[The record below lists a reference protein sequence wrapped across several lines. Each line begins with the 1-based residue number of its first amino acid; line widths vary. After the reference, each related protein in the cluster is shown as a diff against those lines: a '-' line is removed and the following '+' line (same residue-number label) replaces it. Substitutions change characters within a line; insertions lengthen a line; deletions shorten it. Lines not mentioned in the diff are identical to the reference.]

1 MNKVRLRL
9 LSYVTNEVTEL
20 FTVLHNTKDVENI
33 QISLRFQK

>member
-1 MNKVRLRL
+1 MNKVRLGL

-20 FTVLHNTKDVENI
+20 FTVLYNTKDVENI